1 MKQDTQILVVDDD
14 ESIRKLLSVV
24 LARDG
29 YLITTAED
37 GIQAVEV
44 FKEQAADIVLM
55 DIRMPGLNGLE
66 AMQQMQLI
74 RPGATIILMTAFAEL
89 ETAIQAIKMGAFDY
103 VIKPF
108 DLAEIRLLVERAWQM
123 RDMRR
128 QINVLKDELSDSYRV
143 DRILTNDPAML
154 ALCAATER
162 ASKSSATVVILGES
176 GVGKELLA
184 ASLHYNS
191 PRARQPFVKLN
202 CGAIPDGLL

>member
-191 PRARQPFVKLN
+191 PRARV
-202 CGAIPDGLL
+202 